1 MDRRAAVKRIS
12 AVLGVAISGP
22 TMAGILSGCQ
32 ASSAGGLQTLSQ
44 SQYALLDV
52 MSEHIIPET
61 DTPGAQTAQ
70 VADYIDAMLTNFY
83 DEDRTKAFLDGLS
96 RVDAWAATKYDKG
109 FLDCDHN
116 QQFALLNTLDRAA
129 LLPEEEK
136 SENEK
141 AAHAE
146 PGVEAGK
153 DFFAR
158 LKELTVS
165 GYYTSEVGATQE
177 LSLNP
182 MGEYRGDIPFDEIG
196 HTWA

>member
-12 AVLGVAISGP
+12 AILGVAISGP

-32 ASSAGGLQTLSQ
+32 ASTSGTLHTLSK

-61 DTPGAQTAQ
+61 DTPGARTAG
-70 VADYIDAMLTNFY
+70 VPAYMDAMLTNFY
-83 DEDRTKAFLDGLS
+83 DAERKQAFLDGLQG
-96 RVDAWAATKYDKG
+96 VDAWAETKYGKG
-109 FLDCDHN
+109 FQDCSHD
-116 QQFALLNTLDRAA
+116 QQLALLNTLDRAA
-129 LLPEEEK
+129 FMDEEEK
-136 SENEK
+136 SDDEK

-146 PGVEAGK
+146 PAVEEGK
-153 DFFAR
+153 AFFSR

-165 GYYTSEVGATQE
+165 GFYTSEVGATQE

-182 MGEYRGDIPFDEIG
+182 MGDYRGDIPFDEVG
-196 HTWA
+196 RAWA